1 MKETERG
8 RIYLCA
14 VYVGD
19 RKEIKKEAQQITIH
33 KDDVY
38 GYIVET
44 ENGLAYGYNTMQDL
58 RRDWKRGVE

>member
-1 MKETERG
+1 MKNTG
-8 RIYLCA
+8 RVYLSA
-14 VYVGD
+14 VYAGN
-19 RKEIKKEAQQITIH
+19 RKGIKKGAQQITIH

>member
-14 VYVGD
+14 VYVGN
-19 RKEIKKEAQQITIH
+19 RKGIKKGARQITIH
-33 KDDVY
+33 KDDIY

-58 RRDWKRGVE
+58 RRDWKRG

>member
-19 RKEIKKEAQQITIH
+19 RKGIKKGAQQITIH
-33 KDDVY
+33 KDDIY

-44 ENGLAYGYNTMQDL
+44 GNGLAYGYNTMQDL
-58 RRDWKRGVE
+58 RRDWKRG